1 VRARAGYVG
10 GFHRGCRA
18 VPKQLPSVWEELTVA
33 DVVSNVFVETA
44 TLFGVFFLGAMVGSF
59 VNVVLYRVPLRL
71 NLLWPPSRC
80 PVCLH
85 RLKLIDNVPVV
96 SWLRLRGKC
105 RHCGT
110 AIPRSYLRTEV
121 RFGLLFLA
129 LTYVEIHTGGLNLPV
144 RGANQYPG
152 ALWNLWYPKP
162 DLVFV
167 WLYHLFGAAL
177 FATLYLFARR
187 GEFVPGALACAAA
200 LGGAVPA
207 ALVPGLHLAPLAGAT
222 PSATGAWQHTG
233 AGEALAGAGA
243 GALLGVALALLW
255 RPRAALA
262 PAGAPLLALPPRAD
276 APALLAVAGAFL
288 GWQAALSVAV
298 LAALVGFARPGAPP
312 AARLAAGAAVQFVF
326 GGALAQFAPW
336 WPGPYTAAHLVP
348 AWALGALALAAL
360 RRAPTSPL
368 PPEPFPTA
376 EAPPTGAAVPEAGS
390 SQTI

>member
-1 VRARAGYVG
+1 
-10 GFHRGCRA
+10 
-18 VPKQLPSVWEELTVA
+18 VPKQQPSVWEELTVA

-85 RLKLIDNVPVV
+85 RLKLIDNVPVL

-129 LTYVEIHTGGLNLPV
+129 LTYIEIHTGGLNLPV

-162 DLVFV
+162 DLVCV
-167 WLYHLFGAAL
+167 WLYHLLGGAL
-177 FATLYLFARR
+177 FAALYLFARR

-222 PSATGAWQHTG
+222 PGAIGAWQRTG
-233 AGEALAGAGA
+233 AAEALVGAGA

-255 RPRAALA
+255 RPRAALT
-262 PAGAPLLALPPRAD
+262 PTGTPRLALPPRAD
-276 APALLAVAGAFL
+276 APALLAVVGAFL

-298 LAALVGFARPGAPP
+298 LAALIGFARPGAPP
-312 AARLAAGAAVQFVF
+312 AARLALGAAVQFAL
-326 GGALAQFAPW
+326 GGALARFAPW
-336 WPGPYTAAHLVP
+336 WPGPHTAAHLVP
-348 AWALGALALAAL
+348 VWVLGAFAIALL
-360 RRAPTSPL
+360 RRGPSAPQQ
-368 PPEPFPTA
+368 PEPPSAA
-376 EAPPTGAAVPEAGS
+376 EAPPSEPAVPAADS
-390 SQTI
+390 SRTTSDQPL